1 MADPVPQIR
10 QAPWLT
16 IIGIGED
23 GPDGLSTASRA
34 ALAQAE
40 LVIGPA
46 RHLSL
51 LPAISCRVIEWPVPF
66 ADGISMLLA
75 HRGRRVAMLA
85 SGDPF
90 WFGAGTQIVRHLDRS
105 EWCALPGRSCFSLAA
120 SALGWA
126 IDSSSAFGLH
136 AAPFSRL
143 RPHLC
148 PGRRCLVTVRDGAA
162 VPALAAYLAET
173 GFGESQLTVL
183 ESLGSSDQIITT
195 LRADDSISNVFHH
208 PLMVGLDVAGSGQTL
223 PQAAGL
229 SDDWFDH
236 DGQITKAPVRALTLS
251 ALAPRPG
258 QHLWDLGAGSGS
270 VSIEWLLSGPAMQA
284 TAVEQHPDR
293 AARIQ
298 SNATRLGVDWLQLVQ
313 TDNLAALDGLARPD
327 AVFIGGGLR
336 DQLLDRLWQT
346 IPAGTR
352 LVANAVTIETDRLLT
367 SAHERLGGQLIRL
380 ELSQLQTIGRMRG
393 WQAGY
398 PITQWAVIR

>member
-1 MADPVPQIR
+1 MDAGGF
-10 QAPWLT
+10 AS
-16 IIGIGED
+16 
-23 GPDGLSTASRA
+23 LSAEACAAVRA
-34 ALAQAE
+34 AS
-40 LVIGPA
+40 VIMGPP
-46 RHLSL
+46 RHLSML
-51 LPAISCRVIEWPVPF
+51 PELPARKINWPAPF
-66 ADGISMLLA
+66 DAGLDDLLA
-75 HRGRRVAMLA
+75 RRGSPVTVLV

-208 PLMVGLDVAGSGQTL
+208 PLMVGIDVAGSGQTL

-298 SNATRLGVDWLQLVQ
+298 ANATRLGVDWLQLVQ
-313 TDNLAALDGLARPD
+313 TDNLAALEGLARPD

>member
-1 MADPVPQIR
+1 VIM
-10 QAPWLT
+10 
-16 IIGIGED
+16 
-23 GPDGLSTASRA
+23 GP
-34 ALAQAE
+34 
-40 LVIGPA
+40 P
-46 RHLSL
+46 RHLSML
-51 LPAISCRVIEWPVPF
+51 PELPAEKINWSAPF
-66 ADGISMLLA
+66 DAGLDDLLA
-75 HRGRRVAMLA
+75 RRGSPVTVLV

-105 EWCALPGRSCFSLAA
+105 EWRALPGISCFSLAA

-126 IDSSSAFGLH
+126 IDSNSTFGLH
-136 AAPFSRL
+136 ATPFSRL

-148 PGRRCLVTVRDGAA
+148 PGRQFLVTLRDGPA
-162 VPALAAYLAET
+162 VTALAAYLAET

-208 PLMVGLDVAGSGQTL
+208 PLMVGIDLAGSGRTM

-236 DGQITKAPVRALTLS
+236 DGQITKSPVRALTLS
-251 ALAPRPG
+251 ALAPRRG

-270 VSIEWLLSGPAMQA
+270 VSIEWLLSGSAMQA

-298 SNATRLGVDWLQLVQ
+298 ANAARLGVDWLQLVQ
-313 TDNLAALDGLARPD
+313 TDNLAAIDGLARPD
-327 AVFIGGGLR
+327 TVFIGGGLCNE
-336 DQLLDRLWQT
+336 LLDKLWQT
-346 IPAGTR
+346 VPAGTR
-352 LVANAVTIETDRLLT
+352 LVANAVTIETDRVLT
-367 SAHERLGGQLIRL
+367 RAHERLGGQLSRM
-380 ELSQLQTIGRMRG
+380 ELSQLQKIGRMRG